1 MRTVLSDTELKPGL
15 LRSPYDLTAAWLL
28 LFLVPLA
35 SYLLLTGKSR
45 MGVYAGIAAAGILL
59 AAGLWIG
66 LKKKNRFA
74 LAAALVFLAVGCTR
88 TVWVRLGQTHTAQKL
103 AQTDAAVHRFDA
115 VVDRAEISSRYL
127 FVRLTGAEGETF
139 ETPVLVYVPNTGG
152 DFTSPGDKMSF
163 TARFRLPEDAN
174 SEKNGE
180 STFDRTAW
188 LKSRGVYGELYDVT
202 SAETVSSAEQTFHAK
217 FCDTL
222 FSGARK
228 AWETQQNKAYY
239 DDIAALAQGLLY
251 GDKGDFSKI
260 ENQNFASSGLTH
272 ILCVSGLHFTLVI
285 GGFGWFL
292 KKLVRS
298 RKAWLAA
305 MFVLSGIYLY
315 VCGFTPS
322 AMRAAFMAF
331 AVLFGLVRGGRRC
344 TENLIFAAALIC
356 LFKPEAVF
364 DIGFRLSVLSC
375 EGILLGLP
383 LCRILEARL
392 KSHGILKF
400 LMLAVLISFSAYG
413 FTYFYCQKA
422 FTSVGLG
429 NIPASLIGVFPA
441 QIFLGFAWAAVIVV
455 PLFPMTAGFFGTVFA
470 RLTEFILE
478 TAAYFAAFPRIEAGI
493 LQEIPGAVLFFG
505 LYFLAFLAV
514 HDRIRGLK
522 IWFLMSCAMLAAVTA
537 GICCTFWR

>member
-1 MRTVLSDTELKPGL
+1 
-15 LRSPYDLTAAWLL
+15 
-28 LFLVPLA
+28 
-35 SYLLLTGKSR
+35 
-45 MGVYAGIAAAGILL
+45 
-59 AAGLWIG
+59 
-66 LKKKNRFA
+66 
-74 LAAALVFLAVGCTR
+74 
-88 TVWVRLGQTHTAQKL
+88 
-103 AQTDAAVHRFDA
+103 
-115 VVDRAEISSRYL
+115 
-127 FVRLTGAEGETF
+127 
-139 ETPVLVYVPNTGG
+139 
-152 DFTSPGDKMSF
+152 
-163 TARFRLPEDAN
+163 
-174 SEKNGE
+174 
-180 STFDRTAW
+180 
-188 LKSRGVYGELYDVT
+188 
-202 SAETVSSAEQTFHAK
+202 
-217 FCDTL
+217 
-222 FSGARK
+222 
-228 AWETQQNKAYY
+228 
-239 DDIAALAQGLLY
+239 
-251 GDKGDFSKI
+251 
-260 ENQNFASSGLTH
+260 
-272 ILCVSGLHFTLVI
+272 
-285 GGFGWFL
+285 
-292 KKLVRS
+292 
-298 RKAWLAA
+298 
-305 MFVLSGIYLY
+305 
-315 VCGFTPS
+315 
-322 AMRAAFMAF
+322 MAF

-356 LFKPEAVF
+356 LLKPEAVF

-392 KSHGILKF
+392 KNHGILKF
-400 LMLAVLISFSAYG
+400 LMLAVLVSFSAYG